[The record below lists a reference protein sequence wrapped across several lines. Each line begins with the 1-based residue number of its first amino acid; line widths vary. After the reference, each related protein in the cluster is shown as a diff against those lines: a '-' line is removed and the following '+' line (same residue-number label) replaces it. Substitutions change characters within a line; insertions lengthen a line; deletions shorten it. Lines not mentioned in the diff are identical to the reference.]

1 MYEIKIA
8 AIVGLAVV
16 VIAVWFINTWA
27 RRSDRR
33 HKQRAWMCFP
43 FRVVETSDGSFW
55 IQEYG
60 RTDEKAKPQW
70 WFRTKYTDK
79 ESALA
84 EYYRLMV
91 DVVYGRMNLLSEDE
105 RNLIASTDYNI
116 KDFTCIQPD
125 MDKLN
130 TTLLEG
136 QLSDDFK
143 INRNMT
149 DYLFSGTF
157 VKKHLEDTKLARNT

>member
-1 MYEIKIA
+1 MEEIKIA
-8 AIVGLAVV
+8 VIVSIAAV
-16 VIAVWFINTWA
+16 VIAVWFITTWA
-27 RRSDRR
+27 RLEDRR
-33 HKQRAWMCFP
+33 QKHRAWMCFP

-55 IQEYG
+55 IQEYK
-60 RTDEKAKPQW
+60 RTDEKANPQW
-70 WFRTKYTDK
+70 RFRTKYTDK

-91 DVVYGRMNLLSEDE
+91 DVVYGRMSLLSKDE
-105 RNLIASTDYNI
+105 RNLIASTDYRI
-116 KDFTCIQPD
+116 KGFTCIQPD

-130 TTLLEG
+130 TTLHEG
-136 QLSDDFK
+136 QRRDDFK

>member
-1 MYEIKIA
+1 MEEIKIA
-8 AIVGLAVV
+8 AIVVFAAVV
-16 VIAVWFINTWA
+16 IGVWFINKWVN
-27 RRSDRR
+27 REDRR
-33 HKQRAWMCFP
+33 RKQRAWMCFP

-55 IQEYG
+55 IQEYR
-60 RTDEKAKPQW
+60 RTDEKANPQW
-70 WFRTKYTDK
+70 GFRTKYADK

-91 DVVYGRMNLLSEDE
+91 DVVYGRMSLLSEDE
-105 RNLIASTDYNI
+105 RNLVASTDCRI
-116 KDFTCIQPD
+116 KDYTCIQPD

-130 TTLLEG
+130 TTLHEG

-157 VKKHLEDTKLARNT
+157 VRKHLEDTKLARNT